1 MNNFL
6 EPILTSNSFDL
17 PFLNSSLNMPST
29 ENTPISFQKKFMSK
43 MESAMQVISFE
54 DENLSN
60 QPTTLYNNNN
70 QTSNIIFNE
79 NHHPIQNQNIQI
91 TNIKTI
97 NFSLNFNQNP
107 FERTQ
112 NLLSE
117 GLNLTDI
124 IGETIHNDN
133 VANIGTSNINICI
146 S

>member
-6 EPILTSNSFDL
+6 EPILTSNTLEL
-17 PFLNSSLNMPST
+17 PFLNSSLST
-29 ENTPISFQKKFMSK
+29 LSIENTQISFQKKFMSK

-54 DENLSN
+54 DENISN
-60 QPTTLYNNNN
+60 QSTTLYNNNN
-70 QTSNIIFNE
+70 QTNNIILNE
-79 NHHPIQNQNIQI
+79 NHPIQNQNMQM

-97 NFSLNFNQNP
+97 NFCLNFNQNP

-112 NLLSE
+112 ILLIE

-124 IGETIHNDN
+124 IGETLPNDN
-133 VANIGTSNINICI
+133 VTNIGTSNINICI